1 MVEINQILVPID
13 GSKCSDEALR
23 YAAELSKRFDAE
35 ITMIHVYVPPE
46 TTREMPTK
54 MLREEAKQKM
64 VKSKK
69 ILDKLGVE
77 CKCVFTTG
85 QAADVILKESE
96 KGYDL
101 IIMGSRGMG
110 FVKGFLL
117 GSTTTRVAHHAKI
130 PVMIVHCSK

>member
-1 MVEINQILVPID
+1 VVEIKKILVPID
-13 GSKCSDEALR
+13 GSRCSDEALR
-23 YAAELSKRFDAE
+23 YAAEMSKRFDAS
-35 ITMIHVYVPPE
+35 ITMMHVYVPPE
-46 TTREMPTK
+46 TTREMPTTQ
-54 MLREEAKQKM
+54 LREEAKQKM

-69 ILDKLGVE
+69 ILQKMNVE

-85 QAADVILKESE
+85 QAAENILKESE

-101 IIMGSRGMG
+101 VIMGSRGMG

-130 PVMIVHCSK
+130 PVMIVHCNK